1 MLSVGRYQLLETLGE
16 GGMGVVYK
24 AFDPLLQRTVAVK
37 LISARLQDAPDL
49 RQRFFAEA
57 RAAGQLS
64 HRNIVTIFDLGEDH
78 GHPYFAME
86 FLEGRN
92 LRARMQSPELMSLDR
107 KLEVMT
113 QVCEGLAY
121 AHSKGITHRD
131 IKPAN
136 IFITDAGDVKVLD
149 FGLAR
154 LPASELTHSK
164 TLIGTLNYMTPEQ
177 INGEKTDA
185 RTDIFAVGV
194 VFYELLTS
202 RMPFESDS
210 VAALLRQILHDA
222 PRPLSALQLG
232 IPPQLAAIVER
243 AMAKAREERYQ
254 SLSDLLVDLAEC
266 RAQLRGSDPG
276 SGSRPAPPPP
286 FDSGIGEG
294 LTIPPH
300 NAGGSAGRAASA
312 ARGSEPGSGPC
323 PQAGAPGVPRSGAVR
338 STGMATGS
346 GLGAGSWGGSGAAST
361 RRFVLVAASSLIVG
375 LIGVGSLSW
384 KPFSTSEHRSAR
396 SEASA
401 PLSASRTGRAL
412 ATDDAATTV
421 GSTGRREPGARGSEP
436 SSPPPARAPASAGER
451 GQPRTSAAAG
461 TGNAERPGRQEA
473 NAALAALRA
482 AKVSADEVD
491 AASLVP
497 DAYRDASRAGD
508 DAEQLIRRSEFSLA
522 TVKLYEAS
530 GLFRRAEIEAR
541 TEQVRRAEQATA
553 AEQARL
559 AEQRRRAEET
569 RAQQQAP
576 TPPARVPHA
585 AASPLAIPPEPGAAP
600 PSASAPA
607 AGHPAVE
614 AGANRASAEAG
625 VREVLARYVA
635 ALESRNLAALKRVW
649 PGLSGA
655 QEAAIRAEFENA
667 RRIAARLLDPAIEVS
682 AGTATVTC
690 RRRYEIETLDGHRL
704 RSDTIST
711 LSLRSSGGGWVV
723 ENVRHDVER

>member
-121 AHSKGITHRD
+121 AHAKGITHRD

-136 IFITDAGDVKVLD
+136 IFITDAGHVKVLD

-222 PRPLSALQLG
+222 PRPLSALQPG

-276 SGSRPAPPPP
+276 SGSRPAPPP

-300 NAGGSAGRAASA
+300 HAGGSASRAASA

-323 PQAGAPGVPRSGAVR
+323 PQAGAGVPRSGAVR
-338 STGMATGS
+338 SPGMGTGS
-346 GLGAGSWGGSGAAST
+346 GLGSGSSGGSGAPFT

-384 KPFSTSEHRSAR
+384 KPSGTSEHGSAP
-396 SEASA
+396 SEASV
-401 PLSASRTGRAL
+401 PSASQTGQAL
-412 ATDDAATTV
+412 ATDDVATTV

-436 SSPPPARAPASAGER
+436 SSSAPPAPAPPPAVER
-451 GQPRTSAAAG
+451 GQSRTSAAAG
-461 TGNAERPGRQEA
+461 TGSAEKPGRQEA

-482 AKVSADEVD
+482 AKAGADEVD
-491 AASLVP
+491 AASFAP
-497 DAYRDASRAGD
+497 DVYRDASLVGGG
-508 DAEQLIRRSEFSLA
+508 AEQLMRRSEFSLA

-585 AASPLAIPPEPGAAP
+585 AASPFAIPPEPGAAP

-625 VREVLARYVA
+625 VRELLARYVA
-635 ALESRNLAALKRVW
+635 ALESRNLASLKRVW

-682 AGTATVTC
+682 AGTATVTS

-711 LSLRSSGGGWVV
+711 LALRSSGGGWVI
-723 ENVRHDVER
+723 ESVRHDVER